1 MSGDRPS
8 HIGFVNLNKPV
19 NFTSHDCV
27 AKLRR
32 LLRLKRIGH
41 GGTLDPLATGVLP
54 IALGPATRLLQYLRH
69 DKAYFAT
76 VRLGVCTTTDDL
88 DGEILR
94 AEPVTELELAT
105 VQTALAKFEGTIEQI
120 PPKYSAIQVGGKRLY
135 DLARSGQDV
144 DVPSRLV
151 EIYRI
156 EVLDWRSGEFPEV
169 DLQIACGGGTYI
181 RAIARD
187 LGEIL
192 QTGGTLAKLVRTQ
205 SSGFDLAESLTLEEL
220 GDRIE
225 DDSFQPIPPEKA
237 IAHLPSIVLEETVAR
252 RWCQGQKIP
261 GLEVP
266 LPPEPDDLVRCVY
279 REDDRF
285 LGMGEFRQVEEEWL
299 LAPKTVMFQP

>member
-8 HIGFVNLNKPV
+8 QIGFVNLNKPV

-32 LLRLKRIGH
+32 LLHLKRIGH

-76 VRLGVCTTTDDL
+76 VRFGVCTTTDDL

-94 AEPVTELELAT
+94 AEPVTELDLAT
-105 VQTALAKFEGTIEQI
+105 VKTALAKFAGTIEQI

-135 DLARSGQDV
+135 DLARSGQEV
-144 DVPSRLV
+144 DVPSRWV
-151 EIYRI
+151 EIYQI

-252 RWCQGQKIP
+252 RWCQGQKIQ
-261 GLEVP
+261 GLE
-266 LPPEPDDLVRCVY
+266 LTQPPEPDDLVRCVY

-285 LGMGEFRQVEEEWL
+285 LGMGEFRQVEEEWV